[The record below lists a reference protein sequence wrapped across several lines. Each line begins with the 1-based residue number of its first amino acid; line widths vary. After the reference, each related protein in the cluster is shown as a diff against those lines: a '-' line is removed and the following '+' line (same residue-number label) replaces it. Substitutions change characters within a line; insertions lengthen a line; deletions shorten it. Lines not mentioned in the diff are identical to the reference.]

1 MRMLRRHG
9 QHVVLNLLLLMKDV
23 SLPGLSLC
31 ILLLTPSLPP
41 NQSVFIHK
49 YFFYHLAKGDRGNNA
64 CKGGGGGYFIA
75 LEPLQCWKQSKALL
89 MSRRTAVNLIF
100 AHSAQVRSVVKVN
113 VVSVGLCCL
122 FPLCFDV
129 KGSIETRQVIT
140 WLWGHSFAHF
150 WRNWQ
155 KWIRG
160 SILCYWGPYYRHY
173 SKWVRSFGMIRIKI
187 SDPRSLGSW

>member
-64 CKGGGGGYFIA
+64 CNFNFGTTPLWTRIHRFIW
-75 LEPLQCWKQSKALL
+75 C
-89 MSRRTAVNLIF
+89 T
-100 AHSAQVRSVVKVN
+100 
-113 VVSVGLCCL
+113 
-122 FPLCFDV
+122 
-129 KGSIETRQVIT
+129 
-140 WLWGHSFAHF
+140 
-150 WRNWQ
+150 
-155 KWIRG
+155 
-160 SILCYWGPYYRHY
+160 
-173 SKWVRSFGMIRIKI
+173 MIRVI
-187 SDPRSLGSW
+187 SDHWSRSGSSQKNAPLEMLQILLFLGFHMTVPKIKLGIIDSCDFLLSRSITYAKPLYLSKCLVPKGLILRFAIELFKDCPK